1 MNGYDTDLELNVD
14 DLFKDPVEDQETN
27 QTNTTDDKTV
37 EEQEK
42 QEMTKGVSKRINE
55 VRHKTEI
62 ETEDRIAKQLGY
74 DSYDALLK
82 SKEKEM
88 LQEAGVDNDEVSA
101 MVEKLVEERL
111 KRDPRLKKLEE
122 IESLEKT
129 KFVEAQ
135 LNAINQ
141 FSDNKYT
148 SVDEL
153 PKEVLSIWEKTGD
166 LKQAYLAVKGEELLL
181 KNKSS
186 SLNGSTNHLAN
197 PGSVSGSS
205 KTRLLT
211 AEEKEIYRSVLGD
224 FYNEEEISKKTRP
237 IK

>member
-1 MNGYDTDLELNVD
+1 MEVNNELELNID
-14 DLFKDPVEDQETN
+14 DLFKDPVEVEEVDEA
-27 QTNTTDDKTV
+27 NTTDNKS
-37 EEQEK
+37 EQE
-42 QEMTKGVSKRINE
+42 EMTKGVSRRINE
-55 VRHKTEI
+55 VRKKTET
-62 ETEDRIAKQLGY
+62 ETEERIAKELGY
-74 DSYDALLK
+74 ENYSALLK

-88 LQEAGVDNDEVSA
+88 LEEAGVDGEEMAA

-122 IESLEKT
+122 LENLEKT
-129 KFVEAQ
+129 KFVESQ

-141 FSDNKYT
+141 FSDVKYK
-148 SVDEL
+148 SVEEL
-153 PKEVLSIWEKTGD
+153 PKDVLSIWEQTGD
-166 LKQAYLAVKGEELLL
+166 LKKAYLAVKGEELLL

-186 SLNGSTNHLAN
+186 SLNGSTAHLAN
-197 PGSVSGSS
+197 PANAVNSS

-211 AEEKEIYRSVLGD
+211 EEEKDIYRSVLGD

>member
-197 PGSVSGSS
+197 PGSVGGSS